1 MDVLT
6 DEQIYVKLYDMY
18 EKSEDRIKSDAMV
31 SRAYIDKI
39 SSESISK
46 KVDNQLSSIKYAIS
60 QINSRFNEH
69 SKSYNSTKEQI
80 TVVLASYEQVLRELS
95 EFYDGKIEQLILRK
109 VELEA
114 SLIGSILNDQYLYDK
129 ILKKSDQKENDKT
142 KLSLKENIKLAIE
155 RIKNRKN
162 DKSQIDIMDVSK
174 LMDSQDIAREIEEKN
189 SLRIERTIE
198 DRKNNRDFIKK
209 KKKEISLVSK
219 EIERLNKQKESAIF
233 DAMESEE
240 KGVSNNIRK
249 PKLFNKIT
257 KFFVSKFNT
266 AKIIQ
271 NTIIAP
277 LNLKI
282 ENFRTNELAN
292 MKG

>member
-95 EFYDGKIEQLILRK
+95 EFYDGKIEQLILKK

-198 DRKNNRDFIKK
+198 DRKNNRDFITNIE
-209 KKKEISLVSK
+209 KEISLVSK

>member
-198 DRKNNRDFIKK
+198 DRKNNRDFITNIE
-209 KKKEISLVSK
+209 KEISLVGK

>member
-198 DRKNNRDFIKK
+198 DRKNNRDFITNIE
-209 KKKEISLVSK
+209 KEISLVSK